1 MAGVLTTYTEIRDRI
16 YRLARERGLRVDW
29 PEKTKSRQLLHLV
42 DADRVVVA
50 ITTVPV
56 KGITHEALERLA
68 ADLEHLFG
76 KDWMA

>member
-1 MAGVLTTYTEIRDRI
+1 MAGVLSSYAEIRDRI
-16 YRLARERGLRVDW
+16 YQLARQHGLRVDW

-42 DADRVVVA
+42 DADQVVVA

-56 KGITHEALERLA
+56 RGITREALERLG

-76 KDWMA
+76 KDWMV